1 MIVAGI
7 GCRSECSADE
17 IVALIDAALAAI
29 PEVRAELI
37 ALAAPS
43 FRAEANGP
51 RKAAEALELPLL
63 LIDDTEMKAAEL
75 RCVTTSHQRAIET
88 RGLVSVA
95 ECAALAG
102 AGEGASLILPRIKGK
117 SATCALARSKT

>member
-29 PEVRAELI
+29 PEARAELI

-43 FRAEANGP
+43 FRAEADGP

-63 LIDDTEMKAAEL
+63 LIGDAEMKAAEP
-75 RCVTTSHQRAIET
+75 RCVTASPRALET

-102 AGEGASLILPRIKGK
+102 AGEGADLILPRIKGK